1 MKLFSTRN
9 INTSIVAVAGLILL
23 IFLLA
28 YSETGTPPTLTGNMQ
43 TKQYPD
49 FYLINSYSK
58 QYDKEGSLDIIME
71 SQSLQH
77 NPKDDSI
84 SLKRPYFQFFQDGV
98 ATWEIKALSG
108 TAYNNGNKIELEQR
122 VAMINENKQ
131 SSLKTPQLFIYPN
144 KKRANTE
151 QPVTLQSPNSFTRAI
166 GMKADLSTKQITLL
180 DQVRGQYE
188 PSATPENAQ

>member
-9 INTSIVAVAGLILL
+9 INTSIAAMAGLILL

-28 YSETGTPPTLTGNMQ
+28 YSETGTPPALTDNMQ

-58 QYDKEGSLDIIME
+58 QYDKEGSLDIIMK

-77 NPKDDSI
+77 NPEDDSI

-108 TAYNNGNKIELEQR
+108 TAYNNGNKIDLEQR

-144 KKRANTE
+144 KKHANTE
-151 QPVTLQSPNSFTRAI
+151 QPVTLRSPNSFTRAI